1 MLLACI
7 IPLRPILSLALINNQ
22 VKWTSSS
29 NFRLKYAKDV
39 LLLDL
44 APCDITLVIKMFR
57 SGLFH
62 QYLTDSCDMFL
73 LLFLSQEKKGIVE
86 HFFFFLAFLVSL
98 F

>member
-86 HFFFFLAFLVSL
+86 HFFFLDFLVSL